1 MDHVTLATMEI
12 YQELLGLKF
21 KKIEGA
27 QNWHED
33 VQLYQTEDKKTGKV
47 LGQFYLDF
55 YTRDLKKGHAMVS
68 YIFDRAKINGTLHLP
83 VVSMITNFPKPTAEK
98 PSLLSHEDVITFFH
112 EFGHIMHHMCSE
124 ANYTRFSGT
133 SVERDFVELPSQ
145 MLENWMWDKDI
156 VQRVSKHYK
165 TGEKLP
171 EEMLT

>member
-1 MDHVTLATMEI
+1 
-12 YQELLGLKF
+12 
-21 KKIEGA
+21 
-27 QNWHED
+27 
-33 VQLYQTEDKKTGKV
+33 
-47 LGQFYLDF
+47 
-55 YTRDLKKGHAMVS
+55 MV
-68 YIFDRAKINGTLHLP
+68 
-83 VVSMITNFPKPTAEK
+83 TNFPKSTADK
-98 PSLLSHEDVITFFH
+98 PSLLSHDDVVTFFH

-171 EEMLT
+171 EEMLTQLSYVKRSKNNIDTLY